1 MATVQIF
8 RRQSEKL
15 ISHPGRLLLTL
26 VVWSAW
32 LWLYTPTL
40 VHLRHIFTI
49 EDFRTNQ
56 ILLVGIVG
64 LLVYRWIESPLND
77 QTDEQDE
84 RGQSRLFPLL
94 LVVGS
99 TYLWLAVERWLAINT
114 ISATL
119 FGIGSYGL
127 LGLTLDSQRWRRG
140 LPAAV
145 LVIGTLPFGAHI
157 ETFLGYPLRIATAKL
172 VGDMLATA
180 GYASIGVDTIL
191 IFENGISKVDL
202 PCSGVQSLWTGS
214 LFFLTASWLEDKK
227 IGFRWLLVLLLFV
240 IMLIV
245 ANTFRVAVLVTVG
258 EALGWHLL
266 AEMLHVPL
274 GVLGFVGACAVALFL
289 LRQFVHNT
297 KTNPSA
303 DAQTTSSSR
312 FSQLFSFADSNLNY
326 GFVLLVILM
335 STLLYVAKPISVFAD
350 EPTNLTFS
358 DQLTLTEVPLT
369 PEIKAWLTRDGAES
383 ADRYRFEWHS
393 EHGTRTGSMIFVSS
407 RSWRAH
413 HRPERCFE
421 VYGLDVQDNG
431 THLVNHM
438 MPIRQV
444 DLANTA
450 GEVDYTAAYWFQSAD
465 TITDDYGSRMWSD
478 LSAPN
483 TRWMLVTVLF
493 DEGYPADDPAIQE
506 FYLEINNTVAL
517 NLTGEHTEK

>member
-8 RRQSEKL
+8 RRQTDKL
-15 ISHPGRLLLTL
+15 ISSPGRLALTL
-26 VVWSAW
+26 VVWAAW

-40 VHLRHIFTI
+40 RHLRHIFTL

-56 ILLVGIVG
+56 ILLVGLVG
-64 LLVYRWIESPLND
+64 LIIYRWVESPAEEQPD
-77 QTDEQDE
+77 DTD
-84 RGQSRLFPLL
+84 QSRLIPLL
-94 LVVGS
+94 LVIGS
-99 TYLWLAVERWLAINT
+99 TYLWMAVERWLAINT

-127 LGLTLDSQRWRRG
+127 LGLTLDQKRWWRG
-140 LPAAV
+140 LPAAI

-172 VGDMLATA
+172 VGDMLAAA
-180 GYASIGVDTIL
+180 GFTSIGVDTIL

-227 IGFRWLLVLLLFV
+227 IGFRWLIVFTLFA

-245 ANTFRVAVLVTVG
+245 ANTMRVAILVTVG

-274 GVLGFVGACAVALFL
+274 GVLGFIGACVAALYL
-289 LRQFVHNT
+289 MRRFVRTNT
-297 KTNPSA
+297 NNDHVSASSDLPADKKSAINKTTFN
-303 DAQTTSSSR
+303 
-312 FSQLFSFADSNLNY
+312 FGL
-326 GFVLLVILM
+326 VLLTICV
-335 STLLYVAKPISVFAD
+335 SALLYVAKPISVFAD
-350 EPTNLTFS
+350 NPTSFTFA
-358 DQLTLTEVPLT
+358 DQLTLTEIPLT
-369 PEIKAWLTRDGAES
+369 PDIKAWLTRDGAES

-393 EHGTRTGSMIFVSS
+393 EHGTRTGSMILISS

-413 HRPERCFE
+413 HQPERCFE

-431 THLVNHM
+431 THLVNHS

-444 DLANTA
+444 DLADPA

-506 FYLEINNTVAL
+506 FYLEMNKTVAL
-517 NLTGEHTEK
+517 DLNSATTE